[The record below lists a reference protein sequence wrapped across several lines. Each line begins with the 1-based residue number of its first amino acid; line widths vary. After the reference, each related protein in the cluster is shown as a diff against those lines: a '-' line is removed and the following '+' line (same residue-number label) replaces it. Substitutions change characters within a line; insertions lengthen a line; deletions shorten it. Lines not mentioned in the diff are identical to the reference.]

1 MALIANIPNSEAK
14 IFLVTF
20 LVLRRAS
27 LLVLFKPEHYKIA
40 MWAFYNDIDLAF
52 KTHICQKLYFY
63 NVK

>member
-27 LLVLFKPEHYKIA
+27 LLVLFKPEHYKIEI
-40 MWAFYNDIDLAF
+40 WAFFNDIDLAF
-52 KTHICQKLYFY
+52 KTLICQKFYFF